1 MSTTTGGAAANDS
14 GAAKMNG
21 AARPDDESGAKRKIS
36 GAAWYALAVLT
47 LVYVLN
53 FLDRTRIYILV
64 APIKDEMKF
73 SDLQLAL
80 LGTTSF
86 VIFYTLLGVPFGRLA
101 DRTVRKNMIAG
112 GLAVWSL
119 FSGLTGFADSFWAI
133 FFCRVMVGVGE
144 ATLGPAALSLLSD
157 HFPPRMRATVQ
168 AVYSSGIAVGAA
180 AASFLGG
187 WVGEEW
193 GWRWAFYLLG
203 FPGLAVALL
212 VLLIKEER
220 RGATETHPARH
231 EAGDWKVLFR
241 SAPLRYLYLGYALF
255 GLAAN
260 SLSIWGATYFFRV
273 HGLSLSTIG
282 TIGGV
287 LSLAA
292 GVPGTILG
300 GALADRFGR
309 RFGRGGRML
318 FSAAGALLSIPLW
331 LLLLFGESAAALL
344 FAVFMLLALSLM
356 WLGPAAADVHDIAGP
371 RLRGLGIGIYFF
383 AVNLT
388 AYGIGAPLIGK
399 VNDRL
404 GAATAPGMMRYG
416 LLICPAACLLSAALL
431 WLGSRRMRAEAA
443 HD

>member
-1 MSTTTGGAAANDS
+1 MQTTTDAA
-14 GAAKMNG
+14 G
-21 AARPDDESGAKRKIS
+21 AARAGDPAEAKQKIS

-47 LVYVLN
+47 LAYVLN
-53 FLDRTRIYILV
+53 FLDRTLIYILFS
-64 APIKDEMKF
+64 PIKAEMKF

-80 LGTTSF
+80 LGSTSF

-119 FSGLTGFADSFWAI
+119 FSGLSGFADGFWGL
-133 FFCRVMVGVGE
+133 FFCRMMVGVGE

-157 HFPPRMRATVQ
+157 HFPPRVRATVQ
-168 AVYSSGIAVGAA
+168 AVYSSGIAIGAA
-180 AASFLGG
+180 SASFLGG
-187 WVGEEW
+187 WLGEAW

-203 FPGLAVALL
+203 FPGLIVALL
-212 VLLIKEER
+212 VLAVKEER
-220 RGATETHPARH
+220 RGATETTPARQ
-231 EAGDWKVLFR
+231 EAGDWRLLLK
-241 SAPLRYLYLGYALF
+241 SPPLRYLYVGYALF

-273 HGLSLSTIG
+273 HGLSLALIG
-282 TIGGV
+282 TLGGV

-300 GALADRFGR
+300 GALADKFSR

-318 FSAAGALLSIPLW
+318 FGALGALASIPLW
-331 LLLLFGESAAALL
+331 LLLLFGESPAALL
-344 FAVFMLLALSLM
+344 FACFMLLALSLM

-371 RLRGLGIGIYFF
+371 KLRGLGIGIYFF

-388 AYGIGAPLIGK
+388 AYGVGAPLIGK
-399 VNDRL
+399 VNDWL
-404 GAATAPGMMRYG
+404 GAGASPGMMRYG
-416 LLICPAACLLSAALL
+416 LLICPVACLFGAVLL
-431 WLGSRRMRAEAA
+431 WLGSRRMSEAA
-443 HD
+443 SR